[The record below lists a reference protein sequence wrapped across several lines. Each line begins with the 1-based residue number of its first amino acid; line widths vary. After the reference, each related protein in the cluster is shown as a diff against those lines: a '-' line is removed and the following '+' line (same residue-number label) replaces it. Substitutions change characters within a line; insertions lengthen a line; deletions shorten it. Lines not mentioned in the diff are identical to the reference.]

1 MSPEYNRTT
10 IRRLLL
16 AAFSAEELARFCQ
29 DRPLFRP
36 VCDTFGPGHGLD
48 DMVDELLK
56 YAAARRLFEPLLAEV
71 EAHNPRQYAHFAADL
86 HQAAEAAGPLPAA
99 EAPSRVAIPGRA
111 WPIVALLVLNLG
123 LVLLWGWC
131 LLGDRPVL
139 LNYLQTAM
147 TLIELLLAALALVLV
162 SRQPGAWE
170 DLLRRLGTER
180 RWLYA
185 VLLLT
190 VLNLGLTPFFC
201 TSTRQPTAYMELI
214 LDNGPVPQERQ
225 FDELKAGIQGELSRV
240 LPNAALS
247 LRVFGLQCGQTR
259 QLVDFAPGNAGDVAE
274 ALADVQPVAH
284 ADLTE
289 AIRQALDD
297 LLSRGDTQPRVL
309 VVVTWGQEGCGG
321 DLNRA
326 VAAYRQQLGS
336 AVSLNLITLGEVPA
350 VVERPGVIVEEAADA
365 KEVGDALGRINDALE
380 QGEWPSAPRRVT
392 PGPDPDLAP

>member
-1 MSPEYNRTT
+1 M
-10 IRRLLL
+10 
-16 AAFSAEELARFCQ
+16 AAFTAEELARFCQ
-29 DRPLFRP
+29 DRPPFRP
-36 VCDTFGPGHGLD
+36 VSDTFGPGQGLD
-48 DMVDELLK
+48 DMVDELMK
-56 YAAARRLFEPLLAEV
+56 YAAARRLFGPLLAEV
-71 EAHNPRQYAHFAADL
+71 EAHNPRQYAHFAPDL
-86 HQAAEAAGPLPAA
+86 QRAAEAAEAPPAA
-99 EAPSRVAIPGRA
+99 DPAPPSQAARPGRT
-111 WPIVALLVLNLG
+111 WLIVALLVLDLG

-147 TLIELLLAALALVLV
+147 TLIELLLAVVALLLV

-190 VLNLGLTPFFC
+190 AFNLGLTPFFC
-201 TSTRQPTAYMELI
+201 TSYRQPTAYMELI
-214 LDNGPVPQERQ
+214 LDNGPVPQQRQ
-225 FDELKAGIQGELSRV
+225 FDELKAGIQTELSRA

-259 QLVDFAPGNAGDVAE
+259 QVVDFAAGNAGDVAE
-274 ALADVQPVAH
+274 ALADVEPVAQ

-297 LLSRGDTQPRVL
+297 LLSRGNDQPRVL

-321 DLNRA
+321 ELNRA

-336 AVSLNLITLGEVPA
+336 AVSLSLITLGEVPA
-350 VVERPGVIVEEAADA
+350 IVQQPGIDVQVAADA

-380 QGEWPSAPRRVT
+380 QGEWPSAPRKVT
-392 PGPDPDLAP
+392 PGPDPDLAPSR